1 MIRHCTSLFRVA
13 RYGIAALLTLASPI
27 AFAADYQVER
37 LDNTIKVDAS
47 GRRTAQVDL
56 SIKLLTDAAIA
67 RFGQY
72 VLPYNAQL
80 QTLDINA
87 AQTVHADGSTVP
99 VDVRHGIFDRPA
111 PVTAAAPQFSA
122 EHLRIVAFPA
132 LSKGDSI
139 RLSYTLTD
147 TDTLFP
153 GKFSVQLAFPPT
165 EDYRAA
171 NVTLDT
177 PAGMAVAIEAREMR
191 TTSDT
196 TRNGRRI
203 RAYHYE
209 TPAPGPIEEQANT
222 VAWTDIGPVFIASNF
237 SGYADIARAYQAR
250 AADKQAPADAIRA
263 LADQI
268 TAGVDDRREQAMRLY
283 AWVARNIRYVGV
295 YFGAG
300 PVVPHRAD
308 AVLANRYGDCK
319 DQVTLLSA
327 LLAAKGIESRTVLV
341 NLGDRYRLPD
351 APDVLTFNHAI
362 VWLPEFDAFA
372 DTTAGVLPFGALPFE
387 ASGKPAL
394 DTATGNLIR
403 TPPQNGRN
411 SRSLL
416 AYALDLDRDGNA
428 AMTGD
433 IALDGQAV
441 QHARQM
447 FVYVQPKRLA
457 DEMLRRSGLSGE
469 LKMTPHHLDALDQPF
484 SIALRGTL
492 NQLSLMPGPAAFAVP
507 SLPNF
512 GRIREFADFVLR
524 QKDKR
529 FEGVCAGTRLEE
541 RYRITLPADVEILAI
556 PPDVDV
562 RAGEIAYRSTYR
574 RDGRTVDVT
583 RVLDRDLVGNVCS
596 GTKLAE
602 WADAARSISKDLKR
616 QILYR

>member
-1 MIRHCTSLFRVA
+1 MIRLRTPLSRLA
-13 RYGIAALLTLASPI
+13 RYGIAAVLTLAPPI
-27 AFAADYQVER
+27 AFAADYQVEQF
-37 LDNTIKVDAS
+37 DNTIKVDAA
-47 GRRTAQVDL
+47 GKRVAKVDL
-56 SIKLLTDAAIA
+56 SVKLLTDAAIA

-72 VLPYNAQL
+72 VLAYNSQL
-80 QTLDINA
+80 QTLDVSS

-99 VDVRHGIFDRPA
+99 VDVQHGIFDRPA
-111 PVTAAAPQFSA
+111 PVTVAAPQFSA
-122 EHLRIVAFPA
+122 DHLRIVAFPA
-132 LSKGDSI
+132 LAKGDSI

-153 GKFSVQLAFPPT
+153 GKFSVQLAFPPI

-177 PAGMAVAIEAREMR
+177 PAGMAVAIDARGMR
-191 TTSDT
+191 ATSDA
-196 TRNGRRI
+196 TRDGRRT
-203 RAYHYE
+203 RMYHYQ
-209 TPAPGPIEEQANT
+209 TPPSGPIDEQANT
-222 VAWTDIGPVFIASNF
+222 VAWTDVAPVFIASNF

-250 AADKQAPADAIRA
+250 AADKQAPAAAIRA

-268 TAGVDDRREQAMRLY
+268 TAGTADRREQAMRLY

-300 PVVPHRAD
+300 PVVPHQAD

-341 NLGDRYRLPD
+341 NLGNRYRLPD
-351 APDVLTFNHAI
+351 APDVLTFNHAV
-362 VWLPEFDAFA
+362 VWLPEFDVFA
-372 DTTAGVLPFGALPFE
+372 DTTAGVLPFGALQFE

-394 DTATGNLIR
+394 DTATGNVIR

-416 AYALDLDRDGNA
+416 AYTLDLDRDGNA
-428 AMTGD
+428 TMTGD

-469 LKMTPHHLDALDQPF
+469 LQMTPHHLDALDQPF

-512 GRIREFADFVLR
+512 GRIREFADFVLQ

-556 PPDVDV
+556 PPDADV
-562 RAGEIAYRSTYR
+562 RSGEIAYRATYR

-583 RVLDRDLVGNVCS
+583 RVLDRDLGANVCS
-596 GTKLAE
+596 GAKLAE

>member
-1 MIRHCTSLFRVA
+1 MIRHRTSLSRLA
-13 RYGIAALLTLASPI
+13 RFGIAACLTLAPPI

-37 LDNTIKVDAS
+37 LDNTIRVDAS

-56 SIKLLTDAAIA
+56 SVKLLTDAAIA

-72 VLPYNAQL
+72 VLQYNAQL
-80 QTLDINA
+80 QTLGINA

-99 VDVRHGIFDRPA
+99 VDVQHGIFDRPA

-171 NVTLDT
+171 SITLDT
-177 PAGMAVAIEAREMR
+177 PAAMAVAIEAREVSA
-191 TTSDT
+191 TADT
-196 TRNGRRI
+196 TRDGRRI
-203 RAYHYE
+203 RVYRYE
-209 TPAPGPIEEQANT
+209 TPAPGPIEEQSNA
-222 VAWTDIGPVFIASNF
+222 VAWTDRGPLFVATNF
-237 SGYADIARAYQAR
+237 SSYADIARAYRAR

-300 PVVPHRAD
+300 PVVPHPAD

-341 NLGDRYRLPD
+341 NLGDRYRLPE
-351 APDVLTFNHAI
+351 APDVLAFNHAI

-387 ASGKPAL
+387 ASDKPAL
-394 DTATGNLIR
+394 DTATGNVIR

-416 AYALDLDRDGNA
+416 AYTLDLDPDGNA

-441 QHARQM
+441 QYARQM
-447 FVYVQPKRLA
+447 FVYVQPKRLS

-469 LKMTPHHLDALDQPF
+469 LHMTPHHLDALDQPF

-507 SLPNF
+507 PLPNF
-512 GRIREFADFVLR
+512 GRIRDFADFVLR

-529 FEGVCAGTRLEE
+529 IDSVCAGTRLEE

-562 RAGEIAYRSTYR
+562 RAGEISYRSTYR
-574 RDGRTVDVT
+574 RNGRTVDVT
-583 RVLDRDLVGNVCS
+583 RVLDRDLAGNVCS
-596 GTKLAE
+596 SAKLVE